1 MQKAKPVPVVV
12 FGSAYWQR
20 VLHLQVL
27 VDEGVISPDDLQL
40 FRYVDDVDQA
50 WQCIQDFY
58 RL

>member
-1 MQKAKPVPVVV
+1 V